1 MAFLTALTISFLVS
15 SVRAL
20 GQENCVS
27 FQSSASAFS
36 IASNGKAAPLI
47 LSSDDWPGVQRAAQ
61 DFAADVNRVTGIT
74 PTVANVSASA
84 PARSSLP
91 VIIGTLGKSSLIDQ
105 IVNTTKLDVSSIE
118 NTWEAFMTRV
128 VENPLPGIDKA
139 YLMIGAD
146 KRGTIFAMYDHSEQF
161 GVSPWYWWADVPPAQ
176 HSALFVTP
184 TGCSHGAPSVKYRGI
199 FLNDEQPALQNWA
212 AEKFTNGTGAALT
225 GSPFNHLFYTKLFE
239 LMLRMK
245 ANHLW
250 PAQWSSAFGVDDS
263 VNQFMADYYGIVM
276 GSSHEEPMMRSI
288 PASFHALACNP
299 HHSLKAKQ
307 VEWNLFGVGAWD
319 YSVNPANINAFW
331 LNGTIRGAP
340 YENMWTIGM
349 RGDGDEPISGADA
362 ITLLEEITA
371 NQTAIFNQ
379 VFPGTDVSTIPQVW
393 ALYKEVEGYYD
404 QGLRVNDYVT
414 LLWTDEKYVFPS
426 APAQSK
432 YAETNAWYSC
442 SWGNVR
448 RYPLPSERNRTGGA
462 GIYYHVTI
470 GSAAHSDVGDPR
482 DYKWITSSQISKNNP
497 NHDSQIFE
505 QMSIAIERNAS
516 TIWMLNVGDLKPYE
530 RETEFFITYGWD
542 SEKWNPDNL
551 DTFVSSWA
559 QREFGLSAADTETVT
574 SIVANVTRFNAR
586 RKPELMNSTTYSLV
600 NYREAE
606 NVQAAWN
613 QLQNASTAIY
623 DKLSPAVQPAF
634 FQLVHHAVLASAN
647 LGNMMIAAGQNNL
660 RASQARLSA
669 NALADLVETLFEND
683 FDLEMQ
689 YHTLLD
695 GKWDHMMDQTHLGYA
710 YWQQP
715 MGNSMPP
722 ITRVQKNKE
731 ALPGP
736 MRISPEGSLASWPG
750 DNMFQCAAM
759 FNCPPPT
766 INMDQFDPIPNRF
779 IDIGAGGPAPFT
791 FTAVSNSSW
800 LMVSPSHGSIS
811 PSNTEE
817 RVFVSVDWDQLPEGI
832 SSANITFTAVTPVN
846 THTVPVTLEYPAF
859 IVANKTSVPAGFKGF
874 VEASGAVAFEA
885 EHATRNNSVAGMVW
899 RTLPGLG
906 RTLSGITP
914 WPRLGNNEN
923 NFTAGTG
930 PSVEY
935 DFYTFTDSNATIT
948 TYVSPSNNGLGAD
961 RPLGFAVQVDSDEP
975 QSNYF
980 FPPAPPGQQPAA
992 WDGPDGFAA
1001 NSIISV
1007 PNNVTL
1013 VSGVHTLK
1021 IFMIEP
1027 AVVVQ
1032 KIVIDTGGVQPS
1044 YLGPPESVLIQ

>member
-1 MAFLTALTISFLVS
+1 MGLLTALAISFLVS

-20 GQENCVS
+20 GQESCVS
-27 FQSSASAFS
+27 FRSSASAFS
-36 IASNGKAAPLI
+36 IASNRKAAPLI

-61 DFAADVNRVTGIT
+61 DFAADINRVTGIT
-74 PTVANVSASA
+74 PTVANVSATA
-84 PARSSLP
+84 PSRSSLP

-288 PASFHALACNP
+288 P
-299 HHSLKAKQ
+299 

-319 YSVNPANINAFW
+319 YSVNPANVNAFW

-340 YENMWTIGM
+340 YENVWTIGM
-349 RGDGDEPISGADA
+349 RGNGDEPISGADA

-371 NQTAIFNQ
+371 NQSAIFNQ

-404 QGLRVNDYVT
+404 EGLRVNDYVT
-414 LLWTDEKYVFPS
+414 LLWTDE
-426 APAQSK
+426 
-432 YAETNAWYSC
+432 N
-442 SWGNVR
+442 WGNVR

-462 GIYYHVTI
+462 GVYYHL
-470 GSAAHSDVGDPR
+470 DYVGDPR
-482 DYKWITSSQISKNNP
+482 DYKWITSSQISK
-497 NHDSQIFE
+497 IFE
-505 QMSIAIERNAS
+505 QMSIAIDRNAS

-542 SEKWNPDNL
+542 SDRWNPDNL

-559 QREFGLSAADTETVT
+559 QREFGLSTTDAETVT

-623 DKLSPAVQPAF
+623 DKLPSAVQPAF

-683 FDLEMQ
+683 FDLETQ

-766 INMDQFDPIPNRF
+766 INMDQFDPLPNRF

-791 FTAVSNSSW
+791 FTALSNSSW
-800 LMVSPSHGSIS
+800 LIVSPSHGSIS

-817 RVFVSVDWDQLPEGI
+817 RVFVSIDWDQLPEGI
-832 SSANITFTAVTPVN
+832 SVGNITFTAVTPV
-846 THTVPVTLEYPAF
+846 TPETVPVTLEYPAF
-859 IVANKTSVPAGFKGF
+859 IVANKKSVPSGFKGF

-961 RPLGFAVQVDSDEP
+961 RPLGFAVQIDSDEP

-980 FPPAPPGQQPAA
+980 FPPAAPGQQPAA
-992 WDGPDGFAA
+992 WDGLDGFVA

-1007 PNNVTL
+1007 PNKVTL
-1013 VSGVHTLK
+1013 APGAHTLK